1 MYPVKLKCRDVLV
14 MLVHLWIMFK
24 MLVLVSMQLS
34 ALVMISCI
42 RRSMQLVKLSRRIA
56 DNGNNIVLTIK

>member
-1 MYPVKLKCRDVLV
+1 MYPVKLKCKDVLV

-56 DNGNNIVLTIK
+56 DNGNIVLTVK

>member
-1 MYPVKLKCRDVLV
+1 MYPVKLKCKDVLV

-24 MLVLVSMQLS
+24 MRVLVSMQLS
-34 ALVMISCI
+34 APVMILCI

-56 DNGNNIVLTIK
+56 DNGNIVLTVK